1 MGQVFTWDSIRTGKI
16 PKQESFH
23 HVATMLRETLS
34 TEPSVASALLFG
46 SVVRGDFNIRS
57 DIDCV
62 VIYQTERE
70 GWAMNAMHEV
80 DRLAHVL
87 HVPINFTPCDTV
99 LAETRLHHLGTSF
112 VRHLQASINA
122 GGLIK
127 GNLVDLLAPTIPATQ
142 EIESYIKMKMY
153 SMQESLA
160 QMMSFSEERRVAF
173 LKKALEA
180 STHVARK
187 MLIYEGT
194 LRGDSKKEVQERYRA
209 TMPTNLAEQFD
220 RLLSLDYSYSVDLD
234 IQREEPNQ
242 DKYEKVLNRLQ
253 RQLPKVLQFLRSNIL
268 RLNGAHQ

>member
-16 PKQESFH
+16 PRQESFH
-23 HVATMLRETLS
+23 YVASDMREMLS
-34 TEPSVASALLFG
+34 DEPAVVSALLFG

-62 VIYQTERE
+62 VIYETAQQEF
-70 GWAMNAMHEV
+70 AMETMHNI
-80 DRLAHVL
+80 DRRASAL

-99 LAETRLHHLGTSF
+99 LAKTRLHHLGTSF
-112 VRHLQASINA
+112 ITHLQASINA

-127 GNLVDLLAPTIPATQ
+127 GNLIDLLAPTIPATQ

-160 QMMSFSEERRVAF
+160 QMMSFSEERRTAF

-209 TMPTNLAEQFD
+209 TMPANLAEQFD
-220 RLLSLDYSYSVDLD
+220 RLLSLDYSYSIDLD
-234 IQREEPNQ
+234 TQLEEPNQ
-242 DKYEKVLNRLQ
+242 DKYEKVLSRLQ
-253 RQLPKVLQFLRSNIL
+253 KQLPKVLEFLRSNIL
-268 RLNGAHQ
+268 RLDGARR